1 MNIAVSNNRINV
13 MSDLKQYIRSVPG
26 FPKPGINFYDI
37 TTLMQNA
44 AGFKAA
50 LDRMESYARSRSTQK
65 IVAIEARGLI
75 FGAVL
80 ADRLN
85 VGIVPA
91 RKPGKLP
98 FDSISEEYALEYG
111 TDRLHLHSDSVKPG
125 EKVLIVDD
133 LVATGG
139 TLKAVCKLVERLGG
153 EVAGISTVIELSFLP
168 WREHLE
174 GYNVDFL
181 ISYDTE

>member
-1 MNIAVSNNRINV
+1 MC
-13 MSDLKQYIRSVPG
+13 DLKRYIRSVPG

-37 TTLMQNA
+37 TTLMQDA
-44 AGFKAA
+44 TGFGAA
-50 LDRMESYARSRSTQK
+50 LDRMEAYARSRSAQK

-75 FGAVL
+75 FGAAL

-98 FDSISEEYALEYG
+98 YDTVFEEYALEYG
-111 TDRLHLHSDSVKPG
+111 TDRLHLHADAVKTG
-125 EKVLIVDD
+125 ERVLIVDD

-139 TLKAVCKLVERLGG
+139 TLKAACKLVERLGG

-168 WREHLE
+168 WRDVLD

-181 ISYDTE
+181 VSYDSE